1 MRIEISA
8 AEVLPLYGRLL
19 SWGFV
24 PMPTKD
30 HEVFTMMGRSG
41 DAVLHANCML
51 NNGNLMVYGYSQA
64 AINAVREEQEQG
76 NTNFP
81 QSAKK
86 TAALF
91 AEELASGGHSM

>member
-1 MRIEISA
+1 MEIRP
-8 AEVLPLYGRLL
+8 AEVFPLYGRLL

-24 PMPTKD
+24 PMPTKE

-51 NNGNLMVYGYSQA
+51 NNGSLMVYGYSQA
-64 AINAVREEQEQG
+64 AFYAVRKEQEQG
-76 NTNFP
+76 NANFP
-81 QSAKK
+81 QSAKE
-86 TAALF
+86 TTALF

>member
-1 MRIEISA
+1 MEIRP
-8 AEVLPLYGRLL
+8 AEVFPLYGRLL

-30 HEVFTMMGRSG
+30 HEIFTMMGRSG

-51 NNGNLMVYGYSQA
+51 NNGSLMVYGYSQA

-76 NTNFP
+76 NASFP
-81 QSAKK
+81 QSAKE

-91 AEELASGGHSM
+91 AKELASDGHSM